1 LTLPQVKTP
10 VQEPCEP
17 VDWFQVIA
25 PILESPAAPKRQDR
39 RAPAAP
45 GSARTVT
52 FGDVDDFARQE
63 LQRKRDVLAQ
73 PKEVVEMIAVT
84 ARDSQRIVDE
94 AREEAKRILK
104 EARDEGYSA
113 GMRAGYADGERQA
126 TELLTARADADR
138 AAYRA
143 DLQDLVHRIETAR
156 ARFWEELELQ
166 VITLVLDTAK
176 HVIKQEVTATSDAA
190 ISVIRDA
197 LRRVSDAGALRI
209 RVNVD
214 DLPAVRSSRQQI
226 LDVLD
231 GVRRVEI
238 VEDRTV
244 GPGGCI
250 IDTDA
255 GAIDARI
262 ETQLAETEDIVLS
275 SLPLRK
281 AA

>member
-1 LTLPQVKTP
+1 MSKSPRASDHSEFRPLTLPQVKTP

-104 EARDEGYSA
+104 EARDWP
-113 GMRAGYADGERQA
+113 QA
-126 TELLTARADADR
+126 SD
-138 AAYRA
+138 
-143 DLQDLVHRIETAR
+143 
-156 ARFWEELELQ
+156 
-166 VITLVLDTAK
+166 
-176 HVIKQEVTATSDAA
+176 HVPVC
-190 ISVIRDA
+190 
-197 LRRVSDAGALRI
+197 
-209 RVNVD
+209 
-214 DLPAVRSSRQQI
+214 
-226 LDVLD
+226 
-231 GVRRVEI
+231 VEI
-238 VEDRTV
+238 EV
-244 GPGGCI
+244 
-250 IDTDA
+250 
-255 GAIDARI
+255 
-262 ETQLAETEDIVLS
+262 
-275 SLPLRK
+275 
-281 AA
+281 